1 MISSL
6 KQSTAAFGVADFV
19 RSKSPAPKP
28 ELAILPSMSAVK
40 NPNFSIS
47 SRKRLSLASSEG
59 FGLGSRDGFLSAVK
73 PRGLEAFG
81 FKREAYEADKSEN
94 VEISYGE
101 TRSAAAQ
108 KVKIGIYFATWWA
121 LNVVFNIYNKKVLN
135 AFPYP
140 WFTSTLSLAT
150 GSIMMLI
157 SWATRIAE
165 APKTDFDFW
174 KALFPVAVAHTIGH
188 VAATVSMSKV
198 AVSFTHIIK
207 SGEPAFS
214 VLVSRFLLGETF
226 PLPVYLS
233 LVPIIG
239 GCALAAVTE
248 LNFNMTGF
256 MGAMISNLA
265 FVFRNIFSK
274 RGMKGKSVSGMNY
287 YACLSL
293 LSLFILIPF
302 AVAIEGPQMWAA
314 GWEKALSQI
323 GPQFVWWIAAQ
334 SIFYHLY
341 NQVSYMSLDEI
352 SPLTFSIG
360 NTMKRIS
367 VIVSSIIIFHTPVQ
381 PINALGAAIAILG
394 TFFYSQGSC
403 LDYW

>member
-1 MISSL
+1 MISSV
-6 KQSTAAFGVADFV
+6 KQSTAANFTGSDLF
-19 RSKSPAPKP
+19 RRRSPAPTQQ
-28 ELAILPSMSAVK
+28 
-40 NPNFSIS
+40 
-47 SRKRLSLASSEG
+47 LSLLRALPEIKQRTSA
-59 FGLGSRDGFLSAVK
+59 LSVGK
-73 PRGLEAFG
+73 PLHLSTVERFAPLK
-81 FKREAYEADKSEN
+81 KRSVECKAYEADRSRPIDSNIEIPVHLTQSE
-94 VEISYGE
+94 
-101 TRSAAAQ
+101 AAK
-108 KVKIGIYFATWWA
+108 KVKIGLYFATWWA

-140 WFTSTLSLAT
+140 WLTSTLSLAT
-150 GSIMMLI
+150 GSLMMLI

-165 APKTDFDFW
+165 APKTDFEFW
-174 KALFPVAVAHTIGH
+174 KTLFPVAVAHTIGH

-214 VLVSRFLLGETF
+214 VLVSRFLLGESF
-226 PLPVYLS
+226 PVPVYLS
-233 LVPIIG
+233 LLPIIG

-256 MGAMISNLA
+256 MGAMISNVA

-274 RGMKGKSVSGMNY
+274 KGMKGKSVSGMNY
-287 YACLSL
+287 YACLSM
-293 LSLFILIPF
+293 LSLLILTPF
-302 AVAIEGPQMWAA
+302 AIAVEGPAMWAA
-314 GWEKALSQI
+314 GWENAVSQI
-323 GPQFVWWIAAQ
+323 GPNFIWWLAAQ
-334 SIFYHLY
+334 SVFYHLY

-394 TFFYSQGSC
+394 TFIYSQAKQ
-403 LDYW
+403 